1 MTNEMIKK
9 LQKKSIRRK
18 SLRQNKKTMKK
29 RSKYGGSPNNNGTNE
44 LGRNHRNDHDYYEEK
59 YGIASPEEIRQMRGF
74 VEVKNF
80 QKTFG
85 EATEEEK
92 KHMRPKSKQ
101 TAETKIP
108 IKVTASVLLT
118 LAVLLANANN
128 GDKNIVSKQQI
139 NETQKVIN
147 ESIHE
152 IDHRNINLTPR
163 EKKLTDS
170 AADKMMHGRYSNTWE
185 QEKQRIKS
193 EKQRR
198 KSNKKKN
205 KQTMKQKPQ
214 KIKPL

>member
-1 MTNEMIKK
+1 MTNEMIQK

-44 LGRNHRNDHDYYEEK
+44 FGRNYRNSPYYYEEN
-59 YGIASPEEIRQMRGF
+59 YGIASPEEIRQMRG
-74 VEVKNF
+74 VEVINF
-80 QKTFG
+80 QNTFG

-92 KHMRPKSKQ
+92 KHMRPKSNK

-108 IKVTASVLLT
+108 IKVTAGVLLT
-118 LAVLLANANN
+118 LAVLLANAND
-128 GDKNIVSKQQI
+128 GDKNIVSEQQI

-170 AADKMMHGRYSNTWE
+170 AADKMRGRYSNTWE
-185 QEKQRIKS
+185 QEKQRRKS

>member
-44 LGRNHRNDHDYYEEK
+44 FGRNHLNDHHYYEEN

-170 AADKMMHGRYSNTWE
+170 AADKMMRGRYSWEWE
-185 QEKQRIKS
+185 QEKQKRKS
-193 EKQRR
+193 EKKRRR
-198 KSNKKKN
+198 KSNKNRN
-205 KQTMKQKPQ
+205 KQTQTQKQKP
-214 KIKPL
+214 KPL

>member
-29 RSKYGGSPNNNGTNE
+29 RSKYGGSSYNNGTNE
-44 LGRNHRNDHDYYEEK
+44 LGRNHRNDHYFYEEN
-59 YGIASPEEIRQMRGF
+59 YGTASPEEIRKMRG
-74 VEVKNF
+74 VEVINF
-80 QKTFG
+80 QNTFG